1 MIKLED
7 LVLNRLVVLVQLF
20 YQFDHLVAILISSYL
35 IRSIYVKALS
45 SRYRVMLGDSC
56 EVCEERH

>member
-7 LVLNRLVVLVQLF
+7 LILIRLVVLMQLF
-20 YQFDHLVAILISSYL
+20 YQLDHLVSILIRRYL

-56 EVCEERH
+56 EVCDKRH

>member
-7 LVLNRLVVLVQLF
+7 LILIRLVVLMQLF
-20 YQFDHLVAILISSYL
+20 YQLDHLVSILIRRYL
-35 IRSIYVKALS
+35 IRSIYVEALS